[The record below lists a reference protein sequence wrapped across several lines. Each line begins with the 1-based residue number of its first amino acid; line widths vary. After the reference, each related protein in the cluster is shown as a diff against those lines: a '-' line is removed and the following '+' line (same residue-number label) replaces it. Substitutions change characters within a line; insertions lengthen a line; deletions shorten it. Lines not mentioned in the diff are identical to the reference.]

1 MSKEIKMKKCKECGE
16 MFLPKSPKQKYCDK
30 DHYRPCPVC
39 SKLVFAKYLSDP
51 ARCCSGKCQYQFGLQ
66 NKNKRPNDAQYVES
80 VESSVV
86 KSEEAKGESIT
97 RTKDGIDVANVRK
110 YTGSNSCGFVEGHL
124 YEVNIKELGRG
135 SYSVDATY
143 DVTDEAEVEMSMPMT
158 NKKLIA
164 KMFKSV
170 KTL

>member
-1 MSKEIKMKKCKECGE
+1 MGKEIKMKKCKECGE
-16 MFLPKSPKQKYCDK
+16 MFKPDSPQQKYCKK

-39 SKLVFAKYLSDP
+39 SKPVFAKYLSDP

-66 NKNKRPNDAQYVES
+66 NKNKRPRDVQYI
-80 VESSVV
+80 SSVPYIS
-86 KSEEAKGESIT
+86 SEEVKGEPIT
-97 RTKDGIDVANVRK
+97 RTKDDIDVANVRK
-110 YTGSNSCGFVEGHL
+110 YTGSDACGFVEGHL
-124 YEVNIKELGRG
+124 YEVDIKELGRG

-143 DVTDEAEVEMSMPMT
+143 DVTDEAEVELSMPMT